1 MIFFV
6 VVCLRIAS
14 NIYFLVQNILGEF
27 NKEQEAFAKTQGNA
41 GNAVSPWVGHAN
53 EERIKEEILSLSAV
67 SIAYNVEKNKINGTL
82 TTLRCMLM

>member
-1 MIFFV
+1 MKYLWFLYFLGNANTFF
-6 VVCLRIAS
+6 
-14 NIYFLVQNILGEF
+14 FLVQNILGEF

-67 SIAYNVEKNKINGTL
+67 SKFYFFFNK
-82 TTLRCMLM
+82 